1 MYYKDTSYFVAFNTN
16 NIVIYNA
23 VHQPVV
29 RRPPPALGFIKLG
42 HTIVISV
49 VLYWITQLDESFY
62 K

>member
-49 VLYWITQLDESFY
+49 VLY
-62 K
+62 